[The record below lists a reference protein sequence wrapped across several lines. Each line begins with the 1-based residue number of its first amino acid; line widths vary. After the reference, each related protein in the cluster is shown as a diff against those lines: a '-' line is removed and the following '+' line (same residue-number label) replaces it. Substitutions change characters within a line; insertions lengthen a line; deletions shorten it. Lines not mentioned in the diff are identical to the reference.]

1 MHGTRSREREG
12 DFVILN
18 ERELEMAQELAR
30 RIVAAEKDKEIS
42 MRKAARERQRQANQE
57 VMESLGRIIRN
68 VQNAYIN
75 GFVKPVNEAK
85 KAMMKG
91 YLG

>member
-1 MHGTRSREREG
+1 M
-12 DFVILN
+12 ILN

-30 RIVAAEKDKEIS
+30 RIVVAEKDKEIAT
-42 MRKAARERQRQANQE
+42 RKAARERQANQE
-57 VMESLGRIIRN
+57 AMESLGRIVRN

-75 GFVKPVNEAK
+75 GFVKPINEAK